1 MKLKK
6 IKNML
11 LAVLTFALVSVVAVA
26 VTLAAVTGNMGNA
39 ENTFTNSPYI
49 KLGIAETK
57 WDHKDYDGNDKEGV
71 EGDKGEDLALSYS
84 TGMIIPKN
92 PTLKNTSDST
102 DVTNQR
108 EWVAIKVEYKLVWD
122 DSINV
127 YSSKGEVGSSPAASM
142 GEFTD
147 TQATY
152 KSYTDFSSAI
162 AKVKTLQT
170 DSDDTYKDGFNLSSV
185 GNVSGGW
192 SQYNGSVEALKNGT
206 LFYYNTE
213 LDKNNET
220 NPLFDAIEIN
230 SSFKTTE
237 VITNY
242 VSGEKVSCY
251 EIKLG
256 DGTTAYFEKLPK
268 FEIKLTGYAIQAEGV
283 DDGDTAIEQIISIYG
298 LK

>member
-6 IKNML
+6 IKNVL

-71 EGDKGEDLALSYS
+71 EGDKGEDLASSYS
-84 TGMIIPKN
+84 TGMTIPKN
-92 PTLKNTSDST
+92 PTLKNTSDSA
-102 DVTNQR
+102 DATNQS

-127 YSSKGEVGSSPAASM
+127 YSDKGSDHAPASQI
-142 GEFTD
+142 GHFSDE
-147 TQATY
+147 QATY
-152 KSYTDFSSAI
+152 TSYKDFSNAI
-162 AKVKTLQT
+162 AKVKTLQEG
-170 DSDDTYKDGFNLSSV
+170 SDTYKDGFNLNS
-185 GNVSGGW
+185 VSGVPGGW
-192 SQYNGSVEALKNGT
+192 YQYNGSVDTLKNET
-206 LFYYNTE
+206 LFYYNSK
-213 LDKNNET
+213 LDKDSET
-220 NPLFDAIEIN
+220 TPLFDAIEIN
-230 SSFKTTE
+230 SSFTTTD
-237 VITNY
+237 VITNW
-242 VSGEKVSCY
+242 VQQTKVPCY

-256 DGTTAYFEKLPK
+256 DGKPAYFEKLPK

-283 DDGDTAIEQIISIYG
+283 NSGDTAIEQIISIYG

>member
-6 IKNML
+6 IKNVL

-71 EGDKGEDLALSYS
+71 EGDKGEDLASSYS

-92 PTLKNTSDST
+92 PTLKNTSDSA
-102 DVTNQR
+102 DVTNSS

-122 DSINV
+122 ESIKV
-127 YSSKGEVGSSPAASM
+127 YLDKGSDDAPASQMGS
-142 GEFTD
+142 FFD

-152 KSYTDFSSAI
+152 TSYKDFSNAI

-170 DSDDTYKDGFNLSSV
+170 GSDDTYKDGFNLNSV
-185 GNVSGGW
+185 GGVPEGW
-192 SQYNGSVEALKNGT
+192 SQYNGSVDTLNDGT
-206 LFYYNTE
+206 LFYYNSK
-213 LDKNNET
+213 LDKDSET
-220 NPLFDAIEIN
+220 TPLFDAIEIN
-230 SSFKTTE
+230 KEFTTAE
-237 VITNY
+237 VITINQ
-242 VSGEKVSCY
+242 EKVSCY

-283 DDGDTAIEQIISIYG
+283 DNGAQAIEQIISIYG